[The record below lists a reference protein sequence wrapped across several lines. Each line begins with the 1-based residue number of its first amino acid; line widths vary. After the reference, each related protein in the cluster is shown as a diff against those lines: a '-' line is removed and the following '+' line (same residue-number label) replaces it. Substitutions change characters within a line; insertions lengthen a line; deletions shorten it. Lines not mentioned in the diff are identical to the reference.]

1 MGAPLGH
8 LCSDLISV
16 RPRTLDDLEETGRA
30 GLVQASK
37 VFPYSA
43 GLIPILGVLRGAN
56 SLGIHALVVYYFRS
70 TTGGS

>member
-30 GLVQASK
+30 DLVQASK
-37 VFPYSA
+37 VFSYSA
-43 GLIPILGVLRGAN
+43 GLIPILGGLRRAN

-70 TTGGS
+70 ATGVS